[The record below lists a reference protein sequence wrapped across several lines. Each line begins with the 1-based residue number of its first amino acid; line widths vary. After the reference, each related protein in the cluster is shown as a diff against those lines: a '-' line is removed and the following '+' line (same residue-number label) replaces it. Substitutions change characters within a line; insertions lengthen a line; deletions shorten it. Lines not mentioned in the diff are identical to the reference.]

1 MSSRYYFDLKNF
13 FDGDASSCCES
24 CAHGSQS
31 TSEGRLAKAV
41 RLSLDPPLVLLAMAQ
56 AYVMSQALRKEK
68 DQYLYMAA
76 GSLMNLVLFNLSSID
91 YDAQ

>member
-1 MSSRYYFDLKNF
+1 MSSRYYYDLKNLL
-13 FDGDASSCCES
+13 DGDASPCCDS
-24 CAHGSQS
+24 CAHQS
-31 TSEGRLAKAV
+31 TRGQRLAKAV
-41 RLSLDPPLVLLAMAQ
+41 RLSLDPSLVLLAMAQ
-56 AYVMSQALRKEK
+56 AYVMTQAQRKEK